1 LAFPYTRPGSLWDAS
16 PRFRELGN
24 LGEYRTGLRAWRR
37 MHESGS
43 TMMGCRRGRTLHR
56 LAAEVER
63 RRIVGSIV
71 DCGVGNGGSTAI
83 LANGA
88 RTRTVWAFDSFEP
101 SPGPDDDL
109 VVGRSGYSGRLYPP
123 GSEARARE
131 TVGLIADPARLCI
144 VNGWVDRTYVQCR
157 DDVGPVAVLHI
168 DLESYE
174 ATRLTLET
182 FYRAVAPGGYVVVNC
197 YGNWPEVGCA
207 TEDFRLASAV
217 SARLV
222 RVDHAGVYWRKS

>member
-1 LAFPYTRPGSLWDAS
+1 
-16 PRFRELGN
+16 
-24 LGEYRTGLRAWRR
+24 
-37 MHESGS
+37 
-43 TMMGCRRGRTLHR
+43 
-56 LAAEVER
+56 
-63 RRIVGSIV
+63 
-71 DCGVGNGGSTAI
+71 
-83 LANGA
+83 
-88 RTRTVWAFDSFEP
+88 
-101 SPGPDDDL
+101 
-109 VVGRSGYSGRLYPP
+109 
-123 GSEARARE
+123 
-131 TVGLIADPARLCI
+131 
-144 VNGWVDRTYVQCR
+144 
-157 DDVGPVAVLHI
+157 VLHI